1 MPGDSTY
8 RVAADGSGRLLA
20 AWEKEPLIHFFAPAR
35 RQHVTFPKPTAP
47 GPDVTSFQLDGLE
60 LSPDGRAALVFMTG
74 IVRITPG
81 KLGNPSSSTSVY
93 RIALDE
99 RTGAASP
106 ARLLFRLD
114 HGYRLHASPRGA
126 VFAMNKTPGAGCD
139 HRGCSIAAIVAY
151 EISGD
156 RATPKTLFDG
166 AGIELQRAR
175 LVPGSDDD
183 RIAVMLDAGPPKRLE
198 LVRWRY
204 GDPSA
209 QFRTLPFPA
218 RDDLTTLFITK
229 TDELV
234 ELRRGDDRI
243 ELFRHGAAALEP
255 IATLGAL
262 QSTDLKLHGFGER
275 PDGGLWLHWGD
286 HLGLVSPG
294 KPPRSF
300 ALEASLPRRCEWAS
314 ADIYVKAPEHLW
326 VGIDGRGRDFTRVSF
341 ADVERRAQP
350 WPAASL
356 TGVKGLGGEGDVTYA
371 KDPSTATRLY
381 ATTSLRAVP
390 GGLIAIGGPALRR
403 LAPGASRWEKV
414 HEVPGDS
421 VYRVAADGAGRILAS
436 WEKEPVIHLFSFAQ
450 RQHVALPKPNL
461 PFTVEGKTYNALHV
475 DELAF
480 APNGRDA
487 IVFTMGQVGASSR
500 WITAAHY
507 VALDGKSEPRPALP
521 RRRGRQAAQLLARRR
536 VRGAAGS
543 EAGVQPPALLAHPR
557 DRRVRDRGRPR
568 DAADP
573 ARRRAR
579 GPVQRP
585 PCLRQRRRPR
595 GHRSS
600 ISSGGTACGD
610 STEGARSCAGA
621 GATPR
626 RTTGRCPATAPSR
639 LSGGY
644 EDGDFV
650 EAVHR
655 YDGESQRLEIH
666 RYPRGTGEPV
676 VTSLRSLEPGAS
688 PMGLGERA
696 DGGLWL
702 QWGERLALLSPGKPS
717 RSFNVEPLMQRGW
730 EWAGAHVYVASP
742 ESLWVGLDGRGRQF
756 VRLDLADV
764 ERRSKPW
771 PEANAAPAPRTSP
784 RQ

>member
-1 MPGDSTY
+1 
-8 RVAADGSGRLLA
+8 
-20 AWEKEPLIHFFAPAR
+20 
-35 RQHVTFPKPTAP
+35 
-47 GPDVTSFQLDGLE
+47 
-60 LSPDGRAALVFMTG
+60 
-74 IVRITPG
+74 
-81 KLGNPSSSTSVY
+81 
-93 RIALDE
+93 
-99 RTGAASP
+99 
-106 ARLLFRLD
+106 
-114 HGYRLHASPRGA
+114 
-126 VFAMNKTPGAGCD
+126 
-139 HRGCSIAAIVAY
+139 
-151 EISGD
+151 
-156 RATPKTLFDG
+156 
-166 AGIELQRAR
+166 
-175 LVPGSDDD
+175 
-183 RIAVMLDAGPPKRLE
+183 MLDAGPPKRLE

-229 TDELV
+229 TDELI

-243 ELFRHGAAALEP
+243 ELYRHGAAALEP

-356 TGVKGLGGEGDVTYA
+356 TGVKGSGGEGDVTYA

-390 GGLIAIGGPALRR
+390 GGLISIGGPALRR

-436 WEKEPVIHLFSFAQ
+436 WEKEPLIHLFSLAQ

-475 DELAF
+475 DEVAF

-507 VALDGKSEPRPALP
+507 VALDGKSEPRPIFRVDEGVKLHSSWHGAVFAVPQDPKQECSHQRCWPIRAIVAYEISGERVTQRTLLDGAHVDMSGAHP
-521 RRRGRQAAQLLARRR
+521 VYGSDDAHVGTVLDLVRRDGVRRLNGGR
-536 VRGAAGS
+536 
-543 EAGVQPPALLAHPR
+543 ALLRWRWGDAQA
-557 DRRVRDRGRPR
+557 DYRPLPGNS
-568 DAADP
+568 ALT
-573 ARRRAR
+573 
-579 GPVQRP
+579 PVWR
-585 PCLRQRRRPR
+585 
-595 GHRSS
+595 
-600 ISSGGTACGD
+600 ITK
-610 STEGARSCAGA
+610 T
-621 GATPR
+621 
-626 RTTGRCPATAPSR
+626 
-639 LSGGY
+639 
-644 EDGDFV
+644 GDFV

-655 YDGESQRLEIH
+655 YEGESQRLEIQ

-676 VTSLRSLEPGAS
+676 VTSLRCLEPGAS

-771 PEANAAPAPRTSP
+771 PEANAAPSQRAR
-784 RQ
+784 R

>member
-1 MPGDSTY
+1 MVVAAAALVARAEGVGTPVRGGSNAERLLAATTILSAADGLIAIGGPELRRLPTGALRWETLHVVPGDSTY
-8 RVAADGSGRLLA
+8 RVAADGSGRLLV

-35 RQHVTFPKPTAP
+35 RQHVAFPKPTAP

-126 VFAMNKTPGAGCD
+126 VFAMNKNPGAGCD
-139 HRGCSIAAIVAY
+139 HQRCSIAAIVAY

-175 LVPGSDDD
+175 LVRGSDDD

-243 ELFRHGAAALEP
+243 ELYRHGAAALEP

-326 VGIDGRGRDFTRVSF
+326 VGIDGRGRDFMRVSF

-421 VYRVAADGAGRILAS
+421 VYRVAADGAGRVLAS

-475 DELAF
+475 DEVAF

-507 VALDGKSEPRPALP
+507 VALDGKSEPRPIFRVDEGVKLHSSWHGAVFAVPQDPKQECSHQRCWPIRAIVAYEISGERVTQRTLLDGAHVDMSGARPVYGSDDDHVGMVLDLVRRDGVRRLNGGRALLRWRWGDAQADYRP
-521 RRRGRQAAQLLARRR
+521 LPGNSALTPVWRIDEDGRLRRGRAPLRRR
-536 VRGAAGS
+536 VPAAGDS
-543 EAGVQPPALLAHPR
+543 ALSPR
-557 DRRVRDRGRPR
+557 DR
-568 DAADP
+568 
-573 ARRRAR
+573 
-579 GPVQRP
+579 
-585 PCLRQRRRPR
+585 
-595 GHRSS
+595 
-600 ISSGGTACGD
+600 
-610 STEGARSCAGA
+610 
-621 GATPR
+621 
-626 RTTGRCPATAPSR
+626 
-639 LSGGY
+639 
-644 EDGDFV
+644 
-650 EAVHR
+650 
-655 YDGESQRLEIH
+655 
-666 RYPRGTGEPV
+666 
-676 VTSLRSLEPGAS
+676 
-688 PMGLGERA
+688 
-696 DGGLWL
+696 
-702 QWGERLALLSPGKPS
+702 
-717 RSFNVEPLMQRGW
+717 
-730 EWAGAHVYVASP
+730 
-742 ESLWVGLDGRGRQF
+742 
-756 VRLDLADV
+756 
-764 ERRSKPW
+764 
-771 PEANAAPAPRTSP
+771 
-784 RQ
+784 